1 MFRKGLRGRLFRGR
15 RRRHS
20 HLEFH
25 LFEERLGPFLQHLF
39 FELFRRVRRR
49 LAPGSFF
56 EGGIFESDLQACFLL
71 RRLDSQLI
79 HHLLMNIEGVLGA
92 ADHVF

>member
-1 MFRKGLRGRLFRGR
+1 MFRKGLRERFFRGR

-20 HLEFH
+20 HLELH
-25 LFEERLGPFLQHLF
+25 LFEEPLGPYLQHLL
-39 FELFRRVRRR
+39 FEFFRRARRR
-49 LAPGSFF
+49 LAPGGLF
-56 EGGIFESDLQACFLL
+56 EGGIFHGDLQARFLL

-79 HHLLMNIEGVLGA
+79 DHLLMNIEGVLGA